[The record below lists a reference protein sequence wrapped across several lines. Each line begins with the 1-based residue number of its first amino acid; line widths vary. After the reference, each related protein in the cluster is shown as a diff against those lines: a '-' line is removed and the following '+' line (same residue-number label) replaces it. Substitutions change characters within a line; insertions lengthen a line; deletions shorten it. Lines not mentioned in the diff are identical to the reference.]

1 MNKTDG
7 QNDASSKR
15 IEVISRRR
23 RRKNKKNRGTSFDPN
38 TQVSS
43 SEVPKNNRTT
53 SFDQK
58 TQVSSSEMVQAEDKK
73 IIIKGGCD
81 FSTRGRWVYD
91 KSYPLYT
98 NRSCPFIFEGFDCQG
113 NGRSDKDY
121 MSWRW
126 QPQDCDI
133 PRFNAK
139 KMLEL
144 LRGKRLLYV
153 GDSINRNQFES
164 MVCMLVGDIRDPNRP
179 RIKHEKGMYSFSF
192 VDYQCKVEFSPSVF
206 LVDKSMKR
214 VGKKQVPTL
223 RIDSIDRIS
232 NHWRGADIVIFD
244 TEHWWTDQKTN
255 AGVNFYQE
263 GDQIHPY
270 LDVYT
275 ALRKGMMTWASWV
288 DKHTDPRKTQV
299 FFRTSSPTH
308 FSGGEWKSRRSCIG
322 ATEPLLRDSG
332 IANEKDRIAVE
343 VIKQMK
349 TRVTLLNITSMS
361 DAPAILFDKI
371 ELSTGEQNAPLM
383 NKSEEQTAQSMTK
396 TEEKNAPSMN
406 MTEEQNASLMNKTE
420 EQSAQLMT
428 KTEEQNVPLRNTTEE
443 ENAPLLNTVVEQ
455 YAPLMNKT
463 EEQTA
468 PLMNKTET
476 EEQKAPVP
484 LMNKTDGQNDAS
496 SKRIEVISR
505 RRRRKNKKNRGTSFD
520 PNTQVS
526 SSEVPKNNRTTSFDQ
541 KTQVSSSE
549 MVQAEDKKI
558 IIKGGCDFSTRGRWV
573 YDKSYPLYTNR
584 SCPFIFEGF
593 DCQGNGRSD
602 KDYMSWR
609 WQPQDC
615 DIPRFNAKKMLELL
629 RGKRLLYVGDSINRN
644 QFESMVCMLVGDIR
658 DPNRPRIKHEKGMYS
673 FSFVDY
679 QCKVEFS
686 PSVFLVDKSM
696 KRVGKKQ
703 VPTLRIDSID
713 RISNHWRGA
722 DIVIFDTEHWW
733 TDQKTNAGVNFYQ
746 EGDQIHPYLDVY
758 TALRKG
764 MMTWA
769 SWVDKH
775 TDPRKTQVFFRTS
788 SPTHF
793 SGGEWK
799 SRRSC
804 IGATEPL
811 LRDSGIANEKDRI
824 AVEAEEQNAAL
835 SKNIEGKSRKRRG
848 RKKKTR
854 ATSFEN
860 TQTSSSRFVEEK
872 RIIKGGCDFTRGRWV
887 YDMSYPLYANGSC
900 PFIEK
905 SFNCQGNGRL
915 DEKFMKWRWQPEDCD
930 IPRFDATKMLELMR
944 GKRLVF
950 VGDSL
955 NRNQW
960 ESMVC
965 MLMGAKRGRRITQGK
980 GKYNYNFVDYKCTV
994 EFYTSPFLVY
1004 QGMAR
1009 AGKKQV
1015 KTLQIDSMDRTS
1027 SKWTG
1032 ADILVFNTA
1041 HWWNDHKTNAGINFF
1056 QERGQIHPHLDVS
1069 TALRKALMTWAS
1081 WVDNHVNP
1089 RKTQVFFRS
1098 SSPTHF
1104 RGGQWNTGGSC
1115 EEANEPLIQ
1124 LSGIPEEK
1132 DIIAE
1137 EHLSGEVSVMNS
1149 KLLYSSRIF
1158 MDLQLTEVHSLKTLV
1173 SKIDIHLMNIYIR
1186 AQQQSM
1192 GTADFCIGSLHSGI
1206 P

>member
-1 MNKTDG
+1 MKRQPSLFFKLPTTSLVFYFSLSSSIIFLTFIIIWVNKTTPPNSVVQAQEIGSCLQFNTSSLVSGFRPPIGAVPVHTNLTGNFNTNISVTVNGPEELVSSKPDENTSGFSGMNSLVNSGLQTKENQSQVPRHDEEDRGGGELDGNFTAAAQSTPAMLFDKIEMKSEEHNTLWNKTEDKNTPLNNTEEQNAASGFSGVNSLISGLQGKENQSQLAQRDKEDRVELNFTAVARQSAPAILFDKIELSTEEQNAPSMNKSEEQTAQSMTKTEEKNAPSMNMTEEQNASLMNKTEEQSAQLMTKTEGQNVPLRNTTEEENAPLLNTVVEQYAPPMNKTEEQTAPLMNKTEVQDAPLMNMTEEQNAASGFSGINSLVSGLQRKENESQVAEVAQSAPAVSFDKIEIKTEEQKALVPLVNKTDG

-73 IIIKGGCD
+73 IIIKGG
-81 FSTRGRWVYD
+81 
-91 KSYPLYT
+91 
-98 NRSCPFIFEGFDCQG
+98 FDHCF
-113 NGRSDKDY
+113 
-121 MSWRW
+121 
-126 QPQDCDI
+126 PQDY
-133 PRFNAK
+133 K
-139 KMLEL
+139 
-144 LRGKRLLYV
+144 
-153 GDSINRNQFES
+153 
-164 MVCMLVGDIRDPNRP
+164 
-179 RIKHEKGMYSFSF
+179 
-192 VDYQCKVEFSPSVF
+192 CKVEFSPSVF

-223 RIDSIDRIS
+223 RIDSIDHRS
-232 NHWRGADIVIFD
+232 YHWRGADIVIFD

-288 DKHTDPRKTQV
+288 DNHTDPHKTQV

-308 FSGGEWKSRRSCIG
+308 FSGG
-322 ATEPLLRDSG
+322 A
-332 IANEKDRIAVE
+332 
-343 VIKQMK
+343 
-349 TRVTLLNITSMS
+349 
-361 DAPAILFDKI
+361 
-371 ELSTGEQNAPLM
+371 
-383 NKSEEQTAQSMTK
+383 
-396 TEEKNAPSMN
+396 
-406 MTEEQNASLMNKTE
+406 
-420 EQSAQLMT
+420 
-428 KTEEQNVPLRNTTEE
+428 
-443 ENAPLLNTVVEQ
+443 
-455 YAPLMNKT
+455 
-463 EEQTA
+463 
-468 PLMNKTET
+468 
-476 EEQKAPVP
+476 
-484 LMNKTDGQNDAS
+484 
-496 SKRIEVISR
+496 
-505 RRRRKNKKNRGTSFD
+505 
-520 PNTQVS
+520 
-526 SSEVPKNNRTTSFDQ
+526 
-541 KTQVSSSE
+541 
-549 MVQAEDKKI
+549 
-558 IIKGGCDFSTRGRWV
+558 
-573 YDKSYPLYTNR
+573 
-584 SCPFIFEGF
+584 
-593 DCQGNGRSD
+593 
-602 KDYMSWR
+602 
-609 WQPQDC
+609 
-615 DIPRFNAKKMLELL
+615 
-629 RGKRLLYVGDSINRN
+629 
-644 QFESMVCMLVGDIR
+644 
-658 DPNRPRIKHEKGMYS
+658 
-673 FSFVDY
+673 
-679 QCKVEFS
+679 
-686 PSVFLVDKSM
+686 
-696 KRVGKKQ
+696 
-703 VPTLRIDSID
+703 
-713 RISNHWRGA
+713 
-722 DIVIFDTEHWW
+722 
-733 TDQKTNAGVNFYQ
+733 
-746 EGDQIHPYLDVY
+746 
-758 TALRKG
+758 
-764 MMTWA
+764 
-769 SWVDKH
+769 
-775 TDPRKTQVFFRTS
+775 
-788 SPTHF
+788 
-793 SGGEWK
+793 WK

-887 YDMSYPLYANGSC
+887 YDKSYPLYANGSC

-915 DEKFMKWRWQPEDCD
+915 DENFMKWRWQPEDCD

-980 GKYNYNFVDYKCTV
+980 GKYIYNFVCFLFVSQDYKCTV

-1015 KTLQIDSMDRTS
+1015 KTLQIDSMDRAS

-1104 RGGQWNTGGSC
+1104 RFICLPPGRVLMLTAC
-1115 EEANEPLIQ
+1115 VMLI
-1124 LSGIPEEK
+1124 
-1132 DIIAE
+1132 
-1137 EHLSGEVSVMNS
+1137 N
-1149 KLLYSSRIF
+1149 
-1158 MDLQLTEVHSLKTLV
+1158 
-1173 SKIDIHLMNIYIR
+1173 
-1186 AQQQSM
+1186 
-1192 GTADFCIGSLHSGI
+1192 
-1206 P
+1206 